1 MITEYSMYNA
11 SVPVLL
17 RLLDNLE
24 HILKLGEANAKERD
38 IDPSVFLNAR
48 LTADMAHLIKQVQFA
63 TSLIKNCAHRISATE
78 PPVFE
83 ETENS
88 FDDLYTTIE
97 RARAEVNKCTVDN
110 VNANEARNFTVKL
123 GPMEREF
130 NSLSYL
136 SGFTLP
142 NVYFH
147 ITTAYNILRQNGV
160 PLGKMDFFGGKMS

>member
-11 SVPVLL
+11 SVPVLH

-24 HILKLGEANAKERD
+24 HILKTGEANAKERD
-38 IDPSVFLNAR
+38 LDPSIFLNAR
-48 LTADMAHLIKQVQFA
+48 LAPDMANLIKQVQFA
-63 TSLIKNCAHRISATE
+63 TSLIKNCAHRISATQ

-83 ETENS
+83 ETEES
-88 FDDLYTTIE
+88 FTDLYATIE
-97 RARAEVNKCTVDN
+97 RARGEVSKCTADN
-110 VNANEARNFTVKL
+110 VNAKEHSTFTVQL

-130 NSLSYL
+130 SSLSYL

-160 PLGKMDFFGGKMS
+160 PLGKMDFFGGKMD

>member
-1 MITEYSMYNA
+1 MIQNYSMHNA

-24 HILKLGEANAKERD
+24 HILKTGEANAKERD
-38 IDPSVFLNAR
+38 IDPAIFLNAR
-48 LTADMAHLIKQVQFA
+48 LAPDMATLTKQVQFTA
-63 TSLIKNCAHRISATE
+63 SLIKNCAHRISGTE

-83 ETENS
+83 ETEQT
-88 FDDLYTTIE
+88 FGELYATIE
-97 RARAEVNKCTVDN
+97 RARGEVRKCSEEN
-110 VNANEARNFTVKL
+110 VNSRENSTFSVKL

-130 NSLSYL
+130 TSLSYL

-147 ITTAYNILRQNGV
+147 ITTTYNILRHNGV
-160 PLGKMDFFGGKMS
+160 PLGKMDFFGGKMD

>member
-1 MITEYSMYNA
+1 MITNYSMYNA

-17 RLLDNLE
+17 RQLDNLE

-38 IDPSVFLNAR
+38 IDTSVFLNAR
-48 LTADMAHLIKQVQFA
+48 LAPDMATLTKQVQFV
-63 TSLIKNCAHRISATE
+63 TSLIKNCAHRISGTQ

-83 ETENS
+83 ETEQT
-88 FDDLYTTIE
+88 FDDLYGTIE
-97 RARAEVNKCTVDN
+97 RARGEVQKCQEDTV
-110 VNANEARNFTVKL
+110 NERENSPFSVKL

-130 NSLSYL
+130 TALSYL

-147 ITTAYNILRQNGV
+147 ITTAYNILRHNGV
-160 PLGKMDFFGGKMS
+160 PLGKMDFFGGKMD